1 MRRLLL
7 IAVLAKVAFS
17 LGAGIHALAI
27 RNWVALPGAFLRAV
41 IMGTLGYCALR
52 GQPRWCLWTFVTFE
66 YMTGLGALALGFV
79 WARKHDV
86 LYEPVSLTIF
96 AVFSVLGLAATLGGR
111 VRTTAA

>member
-7 IAVLAKVAFS
+7 MAVLVEVAFS
-17 LGAGIHALAI
+17 LGAGIHALLI
-27 RNWVALPGAFLRAV
+27 RSWVAVPGAFLRAAL
-41 IMGTLGYCALR
+41 MGTLGYFALR
-52 GQPRWCLWTFVTFE
+52 GHPRWCLWTFVTFE
-66 YMTGLGALALGFV
+66 YMTALGALALGCV

-111 VRTTAA
+111 VRISPA